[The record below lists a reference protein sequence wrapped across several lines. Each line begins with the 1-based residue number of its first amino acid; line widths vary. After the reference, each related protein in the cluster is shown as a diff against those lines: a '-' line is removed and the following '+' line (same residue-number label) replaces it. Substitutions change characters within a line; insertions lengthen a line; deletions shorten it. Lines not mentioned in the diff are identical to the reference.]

1 MVSKFANKNFKN
13 GVSLITTAIV
23 DSIIEDM
30 NELKI
35 DEESRQT
42 VIELLERKKKD
53 ESIGAKKKR
62 PGKTRVILEKNQC
75 GHINDES
82 KRCGAPMCD
91 KDLRR
96 CWVHMNVEQ
105 KLAYQKKK
113 ASGKNKK

>member
-1 MVSKFANKNFKN
+1 MVIKLVNKNFKN
-13 GVSLITTAIV
+13 GVNLITIAIV

-53 ESIGAKKKR
+53 ENIGTKKKKA
-62 PGKTRVILEKNQC
+62 GKKKVILEKNQC

-96 CWVHMNVEQ
+96 CWVHLTGDQ
-105 KLAYQKKK
+105 KAAYRWKK
-113 ASGKNKK
+113 AQGIKE